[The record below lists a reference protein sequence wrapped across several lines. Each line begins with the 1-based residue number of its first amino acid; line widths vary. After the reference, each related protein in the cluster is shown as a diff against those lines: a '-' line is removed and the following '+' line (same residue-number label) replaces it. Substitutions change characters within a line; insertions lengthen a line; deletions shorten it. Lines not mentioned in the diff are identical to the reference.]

1 MTVSG
6 YPGKAYGPSRA
17 KQLARIE
24 LGGPSAISINV
35 DNYVF
40 YAVSWYMYNVWDIV
54 PLKPKYGWP
63 RLSADEHYP
72 DDSDPLGDD
81 GSTMTVNGGAI
92 LDDQDFYA
100 GSGCTPDGGFQPA
113 GPPGAA
119 DYTEAIPMPTPTSAA
134 SPPPAPTPAYAPGT
148 CSFHLTETQT
158 CTSDDKKSLRHHQAR
173 RQQQQ
178 QGRHWPYNRQRY
190 LPRWRVHQRLQS
202 IPVPLQASQHV
213 DDHRRAPKRL
223 RVVRIREFTVDESGY
238 EGSSDVQ

>member
-6 YPGKAYGPSRA
+6 YPGKAYGPSHA

-24 LGGPSAISINV
+24 LGDPSAICINV

-40 YAVSWYMYNVWDIV
+40 YAVSWYIYNVWDIV
-54 PLKPKYGWP
+54 PLKPNYGWP
-63 RLSADEHYP
+63 RLSADELYL

-113 GPPGAA
+113 GP
-119 DYTEAIPMPTPTSAA
+119 TSAA

-148 CSFHLTETQT
+148 CSFHLTEMQT
-158 CTSDDKKSLRHHQAR
+158 CTSDDKNLFAIIKLVDNNKADSGHTTVSDIFPVGESINVANPYQFPSKLPNTLTITGEHQKDYEQFAYGSLQWTSRDTKGPATCSN
-173 RQQQQ
+173 
-178 QGRHWPYNRQRY
+178 G
-190 LPRWRVHQRLQS
+190 
-202 IPVPLQASQHV
+202 
-213 DDHRRAPKRL
+213 
-223 RVVRIREFTVDESGY
+223 E
-238 EGSSDVQ
+238 